1 MLMKGM
7 GPTLVGYL
15 WYGITVYPGYE
26 LFKRLFIGMVGPLN
40 AALFRVPLVLAAGAS
55 ATCFACIGV
64 CPAEVSEGESHPVEI
79 RVMFSVECHSARG
92 GIYRPLLR

>member
-1 MLMKGM
+1 MLMKGL
-7 GPTLVGYL
+7 GPTLAGYF

-26 LFKRLFIGMVGPLN
+26 LFKRLFIELVGPLN

-64 CPAEVSEGESHPVEI
+64 CPAEVRAREHLDRGGGRVGGEGE
-79 RVMFSVECHSARG
+79 
-92 GIYRPLLR
+92 YY